1 MNKIL
6 TQQMRDILIGK
17 FIALTAYVKKL
28 KRSHTSNLTAYLK
41 FLEQQQQQQQL
52 KSHIEGDSKK

>member
-41 FLEQQQQQQQL
+41 VLEQQQQQQQL